1 MTRLIITVI
10 LFTLTSAPRAEP
22 YFELGV
28 DFGGD
33 TLISTNDNTFTYKL
47 TAGGGLKFALGVK
60 NEVGENGELLS
71 LSLGYSYENL
81 DASNGTAKI
90 STPSVDAIYSI
101 KRNDHRFGIGASYHI
116 GPTYKENFSGF
127 SPVKI
132 DFDNALGLI
141 LQYVNGADSGF
152 QYVARITLMDY
163 EVNGVSIDAD
173 SFGIFV
179 SHGF

>member
-33 TLISTNDNTFTYKL
+33 TLISTSGDVFTYEL
-47 TAGGGLKFALGVK
+47 NAGGGLQFALGVK

-71 LSLGYSYENL
+71 FSLGYSYENL
-81 DASNGTAKI
+81 HASNGTAKI
-90 STPSVDAIYSI
+90 STTSIDAIYSI

-116 GPTYKENFSGF
+116 GPTYKEDFSGF
-127 SPVKI
+127 SPVRI
-132 DFDNALGLI
+132 NFDDALGLI
-141 LQYVNGADSGF
+141 LQYSIGADSGY
-152 QYVARITLMDY
+152 QLVVRYTLMDY
-163 EVNGVSIDAD
+163 EANGVSLDAN
-173 SFGIFV
+173 SYGIFL